1 MTKLPKE
8 LMTKL
13 FCDPPPFFAIL
24 QEVKN
29 AIGQNRHDNIIMDD
43 WHSSK
48 IVSEKIILILIAL
61 IDESY
66 FIINIV
72 LSQVSIVSSFDNDYS
87 WRFV

>member
-13 FCDPPPFFAIL
+13 FFVPLPFFAIL

-29 AIGQNRHDNIIMDD
+29 AIGRNRHNSITVEDR
-43 WHSSK
+43 HSSK
-48 IVSEKIILILIAL
+48 IVSEKIILILIAQ
-61 IDESY
+61 IDYFY

-72 LSQVSIVSSFDNDYS
+72 LDQVSIVSSFDSDYS